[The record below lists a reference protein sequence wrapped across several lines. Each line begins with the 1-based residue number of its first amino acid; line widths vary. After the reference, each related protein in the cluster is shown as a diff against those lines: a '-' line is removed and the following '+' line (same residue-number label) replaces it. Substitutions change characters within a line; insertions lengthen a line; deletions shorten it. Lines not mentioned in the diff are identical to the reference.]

1 MLRTLAAVTPPD
13 TAVAIITQ
21 RKPNN
26 DKGFEDLRNAL
37 SQTGLFLYATES
49 RHHFIRRKPMNP
61 SSSVG
66 FCQRFVGSPRRFR
79 AKPCG
84 HWVSTVCSI
93 ARESGSKA
101 HFHHG
106 KPVRA
111 CRFKV
116 LTCLTQS
123 S

>member
-21 RKPNN
+21 RKPNQ
-26 DKGFEDLRNAL
+26 DKGFEDLRDDLGPAR
-37 SQTGLFLYATES
+37 LFSYAIPS
-49 RHHFIRRKPMNP
+49 GNHFIRRKPMNP

-66 FCQRFVGSPRRFR
+66 FCQRFAGSTRRFR
-79 AKPCG
+79 AKPYG
-84 HWVSTVCSI
+84 YWVSPVR
-93 ARESGSKA
+93 AAAGGNGSKA

-106 KPVRA
+106 KPPRRRRSKA
-111 CRFKV
+111 
-116 LTCLTQS
+116 LTCQTRS